1 MGGSNETK
9 CPGLRMHISGE
20 EAHVHDDAR
29 DLKFSMDAKGF
40 KNEVEEAFNMLKK
53 DGIVEIQGDSKEAF
67 CIMRSGRNFDAFI
80 KSNVSI
86 KTKLQS
92 FIRNC

>member
-9 CPGLRMHISGE
+9 CSGLRMHTSGG
-20 EAHVHDDAR
+20 EAHVHDDGKG
-29 DLKFSMDAKGF
+29 LKFSMDSADF
-40 KNEVEEAFNMLKK
+40 KKEVEEAFSLLKK
-53 DGIVEIQGDSKEAF
+53 DGIVEIKGHSRETL

-80 KSNVSI
+80 KGNTSI